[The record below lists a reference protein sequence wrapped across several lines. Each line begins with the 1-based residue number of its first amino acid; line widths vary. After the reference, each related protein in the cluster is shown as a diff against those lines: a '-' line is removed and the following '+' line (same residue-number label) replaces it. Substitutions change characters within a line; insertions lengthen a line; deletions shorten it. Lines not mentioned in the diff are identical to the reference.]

1 MRRARLGELER
12 AVMEQLWSSD
22 DSGAD
27 GVTVRQVHDE
37 LSRSREVAYTTV
49 MTVLERL
56 ARKGSAEQI
65 RDGRAYRYRPA
76 VSRDELT
83 AELMHEALDTV
94 DGADRTAA
102 LLRFVG
108 GASSADAEALR
119 AALAEVEQRA
129 ASGQGAGTQQGTEA
143 RQRTSEGKRS

>member
-1 MRRARLGELER
+1 MEL
-12 AVMEQLWSSD
+12 LWTFETP
-22 DSGAD
+22 A
-27 GVTVRQVHDE
+27 TVRQVHE
-37 LSRSREVAYTTV
+37 ALAGSRDVAYTTV
-49 MTVLERL
+49 MTVLDRL

-94 DGADRTAA
+94 DGTDRTAA

-108 GASSADAEALR
+108 SVSEDDARALREAL
-119 AALAEVEQRA
+119 AAVE
-129 ASGQGAGTQQGTEA
+129 SV
-143 RQRTSEGKRS
+143 EGSSRD

>member
-1 MRRARLGELER
+1 MPGRARLGELER
-12 AVMEQLWSSD
+12 TVMDLLWTFETP
-22 DSGAD
+22 A
-27 GVTVRQVHDE
+27 TVRQVHE
-37 LSRSREVAYTTV
+37 ALAGSRDVAYTTV
-49 MTVLERL
+49 MTVLDRL

-94 DGADRTAA
+94 DGSDRTAA

-108 GASSADAEALR
+108 SASADDARALREALE
-119 AALAEVEQRA
+119 AVEA
-129 ASGQGAGTQQGTEA
+129 V
-143 RQRTSEGKRS
+143 EGSS

>member
-1 MRRARLGELER
+1 MVRRARLGELER
-12 AVMEQLWSSD
+12 AVMDQLWAFD
-22 DSGAD
+22 DGDPEA
-27 GVTVRQVHDE
+27 VTVRQVHEE

-56 ARKGSAEQI
+56 ARKGAVEQL

-76 VSRDELT
+76 VTRDELT

-102 LLRFVG
+102 LLRFVDS
-108 GASSADAEALR
+108 ASSADAEALR
-119 AALAEVEQRA
+119 AALADVEQRA
-129 ASGQGAGTQQGTEA
+129 EDG
-143 RQRTSEGKRS
+143 RS